1 MARLDKYRYPWPWR
15 DRLEKSMKDLTKS
28 RPVEDLRKEME
39 SEGAAFS
46 ALRKKSESLKGDAV
60 VGAIM
65 SWPRGDGCAYYIV
78 TNEKPL
84 TLQWIPYGDAWTVE
98 AALIRG
104 TTKEDILAVRRQD
117 KKLRELFQGRKFKR

>member
-1 MARLDKYRYPWPWR
+1 MARLDKYRYPLPWR
-15 DRLEKSMKDLTKS
+15 DRLEARLKDLSKPQS
-28 RPVEDLRKEME
+28 SDWQKEME
-39 SEGAAFS
+39 DEDAAFS

>member
-15 DRLEKSMKDLTKS
+15 DRLEARLKDLSKPQS
-28 RPVEDLRKEME
+28 SDWQKEME
-39 SEGAAFS
+39 DEDAAFS
-46 ALRKKSESLKGDAV
+46 APRKKSESLKGDAV

-65 SWPRGDGCAYYIV
+65 SWGRGDGCAYYIV
-78 TNEKPL
+78 TNDKPL

-117 KKLRELFQGRKFKR
+117 KKLRELFGNKKNR